1 MKIDI
6 TMRYILTFSN
16 ALRIND
22 WALCEHDH
30 YITAHNMH
38 EDMRVVIPKKLDEL
52 NNIKLWFSGTLL
64 DSFSTITMLDRY
76 LKGLFKCKQ

>member
-1 MKIDI
+1 MKIEI
-6 TMRYILTFSN
+6 TMRYILMFSHE
-16 ALRIND
+16 LRKND
-22 WALCEHDH
+22 WELCEHDH

-38 EDMRVVIPKKLDEL
+38 EDMRVVIPKELDEF

-64 DSFSTITMLDRY
+64 DSFSTITMLDMY